1 MKIVFDKKGLIN
13 DYMLEKVIAIPTTA
27 NEKYFF
33 SICKDANGNYKPGVY
48 IALYD
53 LDEQIIDNPMSDIYD
68 NHGNLVWNSEIIMDM
83 VRDAKQESDFAALPK
98 PSNICLLSLYYT
110 LAKRYTKV
118 RRVNLLYKRMINLW
132 FNQSVVVSKEEG
144 DNNDDTKQY

>member
-1 MKIVFDKKGLIN
+1 MKLVFDGKGLIK
-13 DYMLEKVIAIPTTA
+13 DSKCSRVIAIPTTA

-33 SICKDANGNYKPGVY
+33 SICKDANSNYKPEVY
-48 IALYD
+48 NALYD

-98 PSNICLLSLYYT
+98 PSNLCILSLYYI
-110 LAKRYTKV
+110 LAKRYNKV
-118 RRVNLLYKRMINLW
+118 RRLNSLYKRMINLW
-132 FNQSVVVSKEEG
+132 HNQSIVVSKEG
-144 DNNDDTKQY
+144 DSNDDTK

>member
-1 MKIVFDKKGLIN
+1 MKLVFDGKGLIK
-13 DYMLEKVIAIPTTA
+13 DSKCSRVIAIPTTA

-33 SICKDANGNYKPGVY
+33 SICKDAKGNYKPEVY
-48 IALYD
+48 NALYD

-98 PSNICLLSLYYT
+98 PSNLCILSLYYI
-110 LAKRYTKV
+110 LAKRYNKV
-118 RRVNLLYKRMINLW
+118 RRLNSLYKRMINLW
-132 FNQSVVVSKEEG
+132 HNQSIVVSKEG
-144 DNNDDTKQY
+144 DNNDDTK